1 MRGYRRLLT
10 SANRVYAAA
19 ARAEAQAARQAVA
32 AERGRLRALA
42 QHDKNAMVE
51 YLRQR
56 AAEADELRNALRV
69 QERELSEILTAVKPE
84 DHAVDFRK
92 MRVRANPIAFDA
104 NGLDIPEPEPQL
116 ESFLPAPLGMFKNL
130 FPWVVDEH
138 QHASIAGRNS
148 YARAMTTHAQNA
160 AERERQLKLS
170 KAAHIRRCEVE
181 LLRAEWL
188 NREVNAFE
196 AGYKARQRTAVIKY
210 FQMVLAHDVVFQDS
224 APVIR
229 VEFTAESRQLV
240 VEYELPTIDAIP
252 AESDYKYVKKSDTI
266 ETVARKANERRTMYR
281 SVIAQLV
288 CRVLRVVH
296 GADLGNAVSVIVVN
310 GFVDTTNPATGK
322 NVKPTIISVRATAAE
337 LDGIDFDRVDAAACL
352 ASLRAIV
359 SRSAHELE
367 PVRPIVNFNMLDPRF
382 IEKSDVLSGLDV
394 RRNIAELS
402 PSEFENLM
410 TNLFEKMGLE
420 TRLTQASRDGG
431 VDCVA
436 WDMRPVIGGKVVI
449 QAKRYRNTVGV
460 SAVRDLYGTMMNEG
474 AAKGILVTTSGFG
487 QSAYEFAKNKPIEL
501 ITGSN
506 LLSML
511 AEYAQVDAK
520 TDFPSTWQDFK
531 EDSAEVRSAPS

>member
-1 MRGYRRLLT
+1 MRGYRRVLT

-42 QHDKNAMVE
+42 QHDKQAMVE

-56 AAEADELRNALRV
+56 AADANELRNALRL
-69 QERELSEILTAVKPE
+69 QERELLEILTAVKPE

-92 MRVRANPIAFDA
+92 LRVKAN
-104 NGLDIPEPEPQL
+104 Q
-116 ESFLPAPLGMFKNL
+116 
-130 FPWVVDEH
+130 
-138 QHASIAGRNS
+138 IAGNKS
-148 YARAMTTHAQNA
+148 YKEAIAAYAERA
-160 AERERQLKLS
+160 AERERQLRLR
-170 KAAHIRRCEVE
+170 KADHVKGCDVE
-181 LLRAEWL
+181 LLRAEQL
-188 NREVNAFE
+188 DREVNAFE
-196 AGYKARQRTAVIKY
+196 AGYKARDRPAVIKY

-240 VEYELPTIDAIP
+240 VEYELPAIDAIP

-266 ETVARKANERRTMYR
+266 ETVARKANERRTIYR

-310 GFVDTTNPATGK
+310 GFVDTTDPATGR

-337 LDGIDFDRVDAAACL
+337 LDGINFDLVDAAACL
-352 ASLRAIV
+352 ASLKAIV
-359 SRSAHELE
+359 SRSAHDLE

-382 IEKSDVLSGLDV
+382 IDKSDILSGLDT

-420 TRLTQASRDGG
+420 TRLTQVSRDGG

-501 ITGSN
+501 VTGSN

-511 AEYAQVDAK
+511 AEYACVNAK
-520 TDFPSTWQDFK
+520 IDFPATWQDFK
-531 EDSAEVRSAPS
+531 EDSDEVRPAP